1 MKKTLLISF
10 ITAGLFFFQG
20 LAGFSAVNKQIDADI
35 KTKRVPEGTVIPL
48 KMLDP
53 AGSNSSSAGDLFS
66 ASVSEDIKIDDT
78 VVIPYGSVIRGAV
91 DGAKP
96 AGMLYKGGYVRLY
109 FDHIVSLSGRQ
120 IPVYAA
126 ICNNEHTAFDGALSS
141 KTTYSDAFSKT
152 VSRTKNIAVKP
163 VKWAWRTGDKVLKGV
178 PKYIMAPVTAVFS
191 GIGAGVYFIGD
202 TIADIFKKGKN
213 ITVNQNDIIEVQLL
227 KPVDMP
233 VY

>member
-1 MKKTLLISF
+1 MTKTLLISF
-10 ITAGLFFFQG
+10 IAAGMLFFQG
-20 LAGFSAVNKQIDADI
+20 LAGFGAVNKQIDADI

-53 AGSNSSSAGDLFS
+53 ASSNSSSAGDQFS
-66 ASVSEDIKIDDT
+66 ASVSEDIKIDDI

-109 FDHIVSLSGRQ
+109 FDHLVSLSGKQ
-120 IPVYAA
+120 IPFYAV
-126 ICNNEHTAFDGALSS
+126 ICRNQNTTFDGALSS
-141 KTTYSDAFSKT
+141 KTTYSNAFEKT

-163 VKWAWRTGDKVLKGV
+163 VKWAWQTGDKVLKGV

-191 GIGAGVYFIGD
+191 GTGAGLYFIGD
-202 TIADIFKKGKN
+202 TIADIFKRGEN

-227 KPVDMP
+227 KPIDMP